1 MIEKILNKK
10 IYILYILPFLLGTLT
25 VFSFQPFNFTFIN
38 FLIIP
43 LFFLITIYVQ
53 KRSKN
58 FYRKKPY
65 LSNLFLVGYL
75 FGVGYFLA
83 GIHWISYSLTFDD
96 QFKYLI
102 PISFI
107 GLPVFL
113 GLFFGLGNLIV
124 GSFLQNNFVSILLF
138 SSSLSLMDYLRSK
151 ILSGFPWNLW
161 AYSWS
166 NNPEILQ
173 SLPLIGFFAFNLIC
187 ITFFCSPLLLVFK
200 NKKKNISLFILF
212 LVIFLSNYIY
222 GSLLIKKNNENLL
235 NIHSN
240 EKSIYIKI
248 ISPNLDLKF
257 NLENEDI
264 RKNINKLIKYSDPD
278 SKTKTLFVW
287 PEGVFSG
294 LEFNQINE
302 YKNLFKKAFSKNHLL
317 LFGINTLSTPERNY
331 DLFNSLVVVNNNLE
345 IKYQYNKQKLVPFGE
360 FLPIEKLL
368 SKIGL
373 KKITEGHGSFL
384 KGNKQK
390 NFMFDKIEFLPLIC
404 YEIIFPKLSQI
415 SKTKNA
421 IINISED
428 AWFGDSIGPY
438 QHFSKA
444 IFRAIENNV
453 FLIRSA
459 NKGISAFIDNKGVVK
474 KSLGP
479 SETGAIEYKVPIIN
493 NNFLNYKIDLIFF
506 VLLITYVLIFILLRK
521 KTK

>member
-1 MIEKILNKK
+1 
-10 IYILYILPFLLGTLT
+10 
-25 VFSFQPFNFTFIN
+25 
-38 FLIIP
+38 
-43 LFFLITIYVQ
+43 
-53 KRSKN
+53 
-58 FYRKKPY
+58 
-65 LSNLFLVGYL
+65 
-75 FGVGYFLA
+75 
-83 GIHWISYSLTFDD
+83 
-96 QFKYLI
+96 
-102 PISFI
+102 
-107 GLPVFL
+107 
-113 GLFFGLGNLIV
+113 
-124 GSFLQNNFVSILLF
+124 
-138 SSSLSLMDYLRSK
+138 
-151 ILSGFPWNLW
+151 
-161 AYSWS
+161 
-166 NNPEILQ
+166 
-173 SLPLIGFFAFNLIC
+173 
-187 ITFFCSPLLLVFK
+187 
-200 NKKKNISLFILF
+200 
-212 LVIFLSNYIY
+212 
-222 GSLLIKKNNENLL
+222 LL
-235 NIHSN
+235 NIHNN

-331 DLFNSLVVVNNNLE
+331 DLFNSLIVVNNNLE

>member
-257 NLENEDI
+257 NLENKDI
-264 RKNINKLIKYSDPD
+264 KKNINKLIKYSDPD

>member
-58 FYRKKPY
+58 FYREKPY
-65 LSNLFLVGYL
+65 FSNLFLVGYL

-187 ITFFCSPLLLVFK
+187 ITFFCSPLLLVFE

-235 NIHSN
+235 NIHNN

-264 RKNINKLIKYSDPD
+264 KKNINKLIKYSDPD

-331 DLFNSLVVVNNNLE
+331 DLFNSLIVVNNNLE

-360 FLPIEKLL
+360 FLPTEKLL

>member
-1 MIEKILNKK
+1 M
-10 IYILYILPFLLGTLT
+10 
-25 VFSFQPFNFTFIN
+25 
-38 FLIIP
+38 
-43 LFFLITIYVQ
+43 
-53 KRSKN
+53 
-58 FYRKKPY
+58 
-65 LSNLFLVGYL
+65 
-75 FGVGYFLA
+75 
-83 GIHWISYSLTFDD
+83 
-96 QFKYLI
+96 
-102 PISFI
+102 
-107 GLPVFL
+107 
-113 GLFFGLGNLIV
+113 
-124 GSFLQNNFVSILLF
+124 
-138 SSSLSLMDYLRSK
+138 
-151 ILSGFPWNLW
+151 
-161 AYSWS
+161 
-166 NNPEILQ
+166 
-173 SLPLIGFFAFNLIC
+173 
-187 ITFFCSPLLLVFK
+187 
-200 NKKKNISLFILF
+200 
-212 LVIFLSNYIY
+212 
-222 GSLLIKKNNENLL
+222 L
-235 NIHSN
+235 NIHNN

-264 RKNINKLIKYSDPD
+264 KKNINKLIKYSDPD

-331 DLFNSLVVVNNNLE
+331 DLFNSLIVVNNNLE

-390 NFMFDKIEFLPLIC
+390 NFIFDKIEFLPLIC